1 MNENLICR
9 GCKADSGYHVRP
21 IKHHEWARNDAYG
34 IFTGIYCHNCYSSDK
49 YPYKKD
55 RYYDPMD
62 AGERLEP
69 DDSLPWEY

>member
-1 MNENLICR
+1 MSDNLKCR

-21 IKHHEWARNDAYG
+21 IKHHQWARSDAYG
-34 IFTGIYCHNCYSSDK
+34 IYTGIYCDDCYDSDK

-55 RYYDPMD
+55 YYYDPAY

-69 DDSLPWEY
+69 DDF